1 MGSSSKNT
9 NDVTALNVS
18 MREMH
23 SRVGRSRAEQSRAE
37 QSRAEQGPYRELL
50 KLYVHSGPLLSSSPL
65 LHDLIDSRPKVK
77 LCRPLG
83 KVTLSILWMKSI
95 PKVKLY
101 NVDSTYIS
109 FAL

>member
-1 MGSSSKNT
+1 M
-9 NDVTALNVS
+9 NVS

-37 QSRAEQGPYRELL
+37 QGPYRELL
-50 KLYVHSGPLLSSSPL
+50 KRYVHKAPL

-77 LCRPLG
+77 PCRPLG

-101 NVDSTYIS
+101 NVDSTHIS

>member
-37 QSRAEQGPYRELL
+37 QGLYRELL
-50 KLYVHSGPLLSSSPL
+50 KLYVHSGPLLSSTPL